1 MAPKARQ
8 EEITQLLLD
17 MRNGNTQAV
26 NDLIPLVYEN
36 LRRTANALLRQERQ
50 DHTLQ
55 PTVLVDDV
63 LMRLIGTTQ
72 LEWQSRAQ
80 FFAIAS
86 VQMRRILIDH
96 ARAHRAEK
104 RGGDYQKVS
113 LDDRL
118 VYDWHKAESLLILNE
133 ALDRLEELDPRMSK
147 VVEMRYFAGMTEEEV
162 ADVLKLS
169 VRTVKRDWQF
179 ARDWLYREITR

>member
-1 MAPKARQ
+1 MAEESRP
-8 EEITQLLLD
+8 EEITQLLLE
-17 MRNGNTQAV
+17 MKNGNTQAA
-26 NDLIPLVYEN
+26 NDLIPLVYKN
-36 LRRTANALLRQERQ
+36 LRRMANALLRQERQ

-55 PTVLVDDV
+55 PTALVNDA
-63 LMRLIGTTQ
+63 LMRLIGTTH
-72 LEWQSRAQ
+72 LDWQSRAQ
-80 FFAIAS
+80 FFAVAS
-86 VQMRRILIDH
+86 MLMRRILIDH

-104 RGGDYQKVS
+104 RGGEFQKVS

-118 VYDWHKAESLLILNE
+118 TYDWHKAESLLVLNE
-133 ALDRLEELDPRMSK
+133 ALDRLEEIDPRMSK